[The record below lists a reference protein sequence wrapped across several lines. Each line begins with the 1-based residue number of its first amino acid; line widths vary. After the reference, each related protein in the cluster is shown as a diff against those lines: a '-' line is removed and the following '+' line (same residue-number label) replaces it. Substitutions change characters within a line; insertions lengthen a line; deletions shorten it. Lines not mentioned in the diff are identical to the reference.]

1 MVHVGVNWVNV
12 IVIVM
17 RCKLVQTQSPGL
29 LFEGGGGGYNIWV
42 SWNGKVFQGTGRK
55 FYYYLA
61 ILFIARFPFGRASVR

>member
-29 LFEGGGGGYNIWV
+29 LFEGGRGGYNIWV
-42 SWNGKVFQGTGRK
+42 SWKRKVFQGTGRK
-55 FYYYLA
+55 FYY
-61 ILFIARFPFGRASVR
+61 